1 MQALK
6 YATFYVGKDK
16 VQIDLTTSEK
26 ELKSIWD
33 KHPSL
38 RRFLKD
44 DNDSQESVADTKVQP
59 KPKSSKRSRKP
70 KV

>member
-16 VQIDLTTSEK
+16 VQIDPKTSEK
-26 ELKSIWD
+26 ELKAIWD